1 LVFCKAKNKF
11 LKTKNKIVF
20 IDSKISGYIS
30 KLSQVLL
37 GKRMIIAKS
46 QKDLD
51 RMREVGELIAEVR
64 EYLRGMI
71 TPGITT
77 LELNAVAEKMMRE
90 RGATPTFIGYKPH
103 GMVPFPFAICAS
115 VNEQIVHGFS
125 NDIPLKNGDIISL
138 DMAATYNGFVGDTAF
153 TAPVGEITDEL
164 KQLIRVTEECLEL
177 AIEQCYPNKRVGDI
191 GWAVQSHAEKY
202 GYGIVR
208 DYTGHGIGR
217 AMHESPQIA
226 NCGRQGTREKIR
238 SGYCFAL
245 EPMLNLGTHE
255 TRTLDDKWTVV
266 TKDGK
271 PSAHAEHSIAITA
284 EGPEILTLTKE
295 QKATLKNGKQERVA
309 A

>member
-1 LVFCKAKNKF
+1 MLNY
-11 LKTKNKIVF
+11 
-20 IDSKISGYIS
+20 SKIGSFFS

-64 EYLRGMI
+64 ESLRGMVEI
-71 TPGITT
+71 GITSM
-77 LELNAVAEKMMRE
+77 ELNAVADKMIRSL
-90 RGATPTFIGYKPH
+90 GATPTFIGYH
-103 GMVPFPFAICAS
+103 GFPYAICAS
-115 VNEQIVHGFS
+115 VNDQIVHGFS

-191 GWAVQSHAEKY
+191 GWAIQSHAEKY

-217 AMHESPQIA
+217 AMHEAPQIA
-226 NCGRQGTREKIR
+226 NYGRAGTREKIR
-238 SGYCFAL
+238 AGYCFAI

-255 TRTLDDKWTVV
+255 TRTLEDKWTVV
-266 TKDGK
+266 TLDGK
-271 PSAHAEHSIAITA
+271 PSAHAEHSLAITA
-284 EGPEILTLTKE
+284 DGPEILTLTKE
-295 QKATLKNGKQERVA
+295 QKAALKNSKKETVA